1 MRYQTIMEQQ
11 NTKPKT
17 IKEKLSSSSWNLW
30 YMKKTN
36 RLAIIIFIIGIT
48 AKAIQILFFKD

>member
-1 MRYQTIMEQQ
+1 MEQQ
-11 NTKPKT
+11 NTEHKS

-36 RLAIIIFIIGIT
+36 RLAIIVFIIGIT
-48 AKAIQILFFKD
+48 AKAIQLLFFRG